1 MSNAV
6 RTGVVT
12 NMSPIW
18 MISSVSIRSLRT
30 TIPGGGRP
38 LRQIISMGVAALTH
52 SAPCI
57 AAAARPVI
65 TPLRPDHSQAA
76 KVFWAS
82 EGTTSFGT

>member
-38 LRQIISMGVAALTH
+38 LRQIISMGVAAFYPQRTMH
-52 SAPCI
+52 RRGGPG
-57 AAAARPVI
+57 R
-65 TPLRPDHSQAA
+65 
-76 KVFWAS
+76 
-82 EGTTSFGT
+82 